1 MCIVGMVRTAAGVR
15 SVEDL
20 GASGKFYFLIWVVVT
35 SVCLTRSCG
44 SFYHCLIIKRQTA
57 L

>member
-20 GASGKFYFLIWVVVT
+20 GASGKVLLTWVVVT